1 MLPGGPVKT
10 GLYIYNIPLKNQTYW
25 LLVLLSLTLLT
36 VTGSK
41 KKKFK
46 LTTMPE
52 HNNHLF

>member
-41 KKKFK
+41 KKS
-46 LTTMPE
+46 L
-52 HNNHLF
+52 N